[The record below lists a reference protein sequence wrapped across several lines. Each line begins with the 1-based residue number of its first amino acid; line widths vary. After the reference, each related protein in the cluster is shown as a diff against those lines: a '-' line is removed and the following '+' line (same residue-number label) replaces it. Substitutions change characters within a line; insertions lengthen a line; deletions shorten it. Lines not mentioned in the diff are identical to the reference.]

1 MEKIDVRKVSD
12 RERELLRKQ
21 VISLRTKG
29 KKNSE
34 VAELLGLPVE
44 TTSRWWQWYL
54 REGKQMLS
62 VPKRGRKTGEKRHL
76 SVEQEKQIQKMIVDH
91 YPDQLKLPFAL
102 WDRQAVRQLIKLQF
116 GFLMPIRTV
125 GEYLSRWG
133 YTPQKPIRKAYEQR
147 PAEVGRW
154 MEESYPAI
162 AAQAKAEK
170 AEIYWGDE
178 TGIATNGNCV
188 RGYAPAGK
196 TPELRL
202 NARKEHISMMSAIS
216 NRGKLRFMLYEDA
229 MNGKRLIEFMKRLVR
244 DVGHK
249 VILILDN
256 LKVHHCKPVKEWLGK
271 NTDKI
276 EVFYLPAY
284 SPELNPDEYLNN
296 DLKLAVHGNNGGV
309 ARTKDAIRKKTV
321 SHLRHLQK
329 TPEQVEKL
337 FDHPSV
343 RYAKG

>member
-1 MEKIDVRKVSD
+1 
-12 RERELLRKQ
+12 
-21 VISLRTKG
+21 
-29 KKNSE
+29 
-34 VAELLGLPVE
+34 
-44 TTSRWWQWYL
+44 
-54 REGKQMLS
+54 
-62 VPKRGRKTGEKRHL
+62 
-76 SVEQEKQIQKMIVDH
+76 MIVDH

-116 GFLMPIRTV
+116 GLVMPIRTL

-133 YTPQKPIRKAYEQR
+133 YTPQKPIPKAYEHR
-147 PAEVGRW
+147 PAEAGRW
-154 MEESYPAI
+154 MVESYPAI

-170 AEIYWGDE
+170 ADIYWGDE
-178 TGIATNGNCV
+178 SGIATNGNRV
-188 RGYAPAGK
+188 RGYAPTGK

-216 NRGKLRFMLYEDA
+216 SRGKLRFMLYEDA
-229 MNGKRLIEFMKRLVR
+229 MNGKRLIEFMKRLVS

-256 LKVHHCKPVKEWLGK
+256 LKVHHCKTVKEWLVK
-271 NTDKI
+271 NRDKI
-276 EVFYLPAY
+276 EVFCLPAY

-296 DLKLAVHGNNGGV
+296 DLKFEVHGNNGGV

-329 TPEQVEKL
+329 MPEKVEQL

-343 RYAKG
+343 RYAQG